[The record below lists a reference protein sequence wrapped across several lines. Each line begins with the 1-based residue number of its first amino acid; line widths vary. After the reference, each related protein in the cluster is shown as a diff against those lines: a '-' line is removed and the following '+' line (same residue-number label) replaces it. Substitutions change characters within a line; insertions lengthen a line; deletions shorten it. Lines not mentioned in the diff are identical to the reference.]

1 MQDKPNSSIADCGL
15 GTDLRRD
22 TLRGPPGRGPVVQ
35 TNPISG
41 QGPVGRGLGDR
52 GRGANAPNKPNFQA
66 EPGGTKLRGRRTR
79 VLYKQ
84 TQSAGAESAK
94 QSQFAEPPGG
104 LAASCTNKA
113 NSRHGAKTGKGF
125 LGKDL
130 W

>member
-1 MQDKPNSSIADCGL
+1 
-15 GTDLRRD
+15 
-22 TLRGPPGRGPVVQ
+22 
-35 TNPISG
+35 
-41 QGPVGRGLGDR
+41 
-52 GRGANAPNKPNFQA
+52 
-66 EPGGTKLRGRRTR
+66 
-79 VLYKQ
+79 LYKQ

-130 W
+130 WLIVQFTGLGKTKPIQEKCEI